1 MGVSFTYNHDAGNI
15 IVSPIAIPPVFSL
28 PNKNEV
34 DLEVLELMEKDA
46 FNYSIIFPE
55 DNARTGSVRQSMLH
69 RILENFI
76 GNVEKES
83 GPISSTSP
91 AFIPMDNVSVHYDA
105 KIFDELF
112 AKHQDNLTFWYSNP
126 NTTHWSA
133 PCDS

>member
-1 MGVSFTYNHDAGNI
+1 MGVSFAYNHDAGNI
-15 IVSPIAIPPVFSL
+15 IASPIAIPPVFSL

-34 DLEVLELMEKDA
+34 DLEVLELMEKDD
-46 FNYSIIFPE
+46 FNYSIIFAE

-69 RILENFI
+69 RILKNFI

-112 AKHQDNLTFWYSNP
+112 AKHPDNLTFWYSNP